1 MEVQARGKFG
11 LRTRQVVVTEPS
23 FIDEAERQL
32 LGGALADWQRKAESD
47 VGAAALDTH
56 IAERRLLHAAARL
69 ALADLQASPTE
80 SSACQQCMQCGMC
93 GVGRSS
99 A

>member
-1 MEVQARGKFG
+1 MCHLHALMLPVFRLFLVVLQARGKFG

-32 LGGALADWQRKAESD
+32 LGGALAEWQRKAESD
-47 VGAAALDTH
+47 VGAAALDAR

-69 ALADLQASPTE
+69 TFADSH
-80 SSACQQCMQCGMC
+80 ACLD
-93 GVGRSS
+93 
-99 A
+99 